1 MIQYE
6 TELSG
11 HFKMPDFY
19 DTLVMIGLQDFFHD

>member
-6 TELSG
+6 AELLG

-19 DTLVMIGLQDFFHD
+19 DTLVMIGLQDFLS